1 MKNLHLM
8 PMGSIFDDDL
18 VTELNANFPIELNV
32 FYHAEQR
39 ERLKDVENSYVVPD
53 AFTPEFINAH
63 AIEYNKIFLHSLFLS
78 PDEILRLTD
87 DVAKKIVW
95 IVWGHDLYTVKK
107 KKKWNASRFMKESI
121 HVAKKLV
128 RGTYIRSNSKKR
140 AVAQKVSRFHAVGIG
155 YSYDEKEIRRKYGK
169 TVSVVYGPYFS
180 RTTQEKVDKL
190 REMHLSKHE
199 HTTNILIGHSGFE
212 FLEHEKYLQKLSHYK
227 DEDICVHLVLSY
239 GASEDRIQKLSEMA
253 ISIFGEEKCN
263 IITQM
268 MSKNDY
274 YEYLTSIDV
283 AIFPYVHQSALGNTR
298 RLAYMGAK
306 LYFHPD
312 GILSK
317 GFKQDGMKV
326 YDCREI
332 GKVPFEQFIMNDF
345 LPEPSIPLF
354 NTFNYQR
361 NVEAWKQLLGAD

>member
-8 PMGSIFDDDL
+8 PMNSVFDDDFI
-18 VTELNANFPIELNV
+18 TEINSNFSHSQNV
-32 FYHAEQR
+32 FFHKKQR
-39 ERLKDVENSYVVPD
+39 EKLVDVDNSFVVPD
-53 AFTPEFINAH
+53 AFTPEYINDH
-63 AIEYNKIFLHSLFLS
+63 AEEYNKIFLHSLFLS

-87 DVAKKIVW
+87 NAAKKIVW

-107 KKKWNASRFMKESI
+107 KQKWTASRFVKESI
-121 HVAKKLV
+121 HAVKKII
-128 RGTYIRSNSKKR
+128 RGTYIRAYRKKR
-140 AVAQKVSRFHAVGIG
+140 AVADKVSKFHAIGIG
-155 YSYDEKEIRRKYGK
+155 YSYDEKEIRKKYGK
-169 TVSVVYGPYFS
+169 SVPVVYGPYFS

-190 REMHLSKHE
+190 REMHLSKQD
-199 HTTNILIGHSGFE
+199 HTVNILIGHSGFD
-212 FLEHEKYLQKLSHYK
+212 FLEHEKYLQKLGHYK
-227 DEDICVHLVLSY
+227 DKDICVHMVLSY

-263 IITQM
+263 IITKM
-268 MSKNDY
+268 MAKNDY
-274 YEYLTSIDV
+274 YEYLTSIDI
-283 AIFPYVHQSALGNTR
+283 AIFPFVHQSALGNTK
-298 RLAYMGAK
+298 RLAYMGTK

-332 GKVPFEQFIMNDF
+332 GEVPFEQFIMNDF
-345 LPEPSIPLF
+345 IPKPSIPLF

-361 NVEAWKQLLGAD
+361 NIEAWKQLLGAD